1 MHATARRTLLP
12 FLALAVTVACSKAE
26 APPSPSPYA
35 LPPATTMATAL
46 KVTDVDLGR
55 AIDAEKKISDKTDSF
70 KPADTIYVSVTTD
83 GTSPG
88 ATLAAHWTYKEGQ
101 LVKHDEAP
109 IAPTGKAVT
118 EFHIVKPG
126 GFPVGD
132 YKVDILLNGTFAGS
146 KSFKVG
152 K

>member
-1 MHATARRTLLP
+1 MHGSARRTLLP
-12 FLALAVTVACSKAE
+12 FLALASMLACSKAE

-35 LPPATTMATAL
+35 LPPMTTMATAL

-55 AIDAEKKISDKTDSF
+55 ALDAEKKISDKSDSF
-70 KPADTIYVSVTTD
+70 KPTDTIYASITTE

-101 LVKHDEAP
+101 LVKHDETS

-126 GFPVGD
+126 GWPVGD
-132 YKVDILLNGTFAGS
+132 YKVDILLNGTYAGS